1 MNYELK
7 TLLQDE
13 IRRVS
18 QNMSKM
24 DVGTDEYEIASAS
37 YRKLADELMEVERF
51 EHEQM
56 RRGEDQMIDTDLK
69 LKQMKQD
76 NKFQWLNIGLKVV
89 GGIASGALGYYISV
103 KYMDFEREGTMPSM
117 VGKKFIMDLLPK
129 KH

>member
-24 DVGTDEYEIASAS
+24 DVGTDDYEKASAS

>member
-24 DVGTDEYEIASAS
+24 DVDTDEYEKASTS